1 MSGGCQFGKRVL
13 GFGFV
18 ENDIVKV
25 LGLSLLEG
33 FRDLAFRE
41 LVNLDKV
48 VELV

>member
-1 MSGGCQFGKRVL
+1 MSGDCQFGKRVL

-25 LGLSLLEG
+25 LGLSLLECLG
-33 FRDLAFRE
+33 DLAFRE
-41 LVNLDKV
+41 LVNSDEV